1 MIDEMKALLQ
11 AKTMCVLATVSESRP
26 HCSLMAYA
34 AGEGGTEIY
43 LATLRSTRKF
53 RNVAENPAVSLLVD
67 TREELPRDRARA
79 LTVEGVCRP
88 MAAGTERER
97 ARTRL
102 AARHPHLRALLDD
115 PGCEILSVRVT
126 SFLLLKG
133 ITEAHQIDV

>member
-11 AKTMCVLATVSESRP
+11 AKTMCVFATVSGGQP

-43 LATLRSTRKF
+43 LATLRTTRKF

-88 MAAGTERER
+88 IASGPERER
-97 ARTRL
+97 ARSRL
-102 AARHPHLRALLDD
+102 AAVHPHLGALLYD
-115 PGCEILSVRVT
+115 PDCEILSVRIT

-133 ITEAHQIDV
+133 ITEAHKIDL